1 MPADELGLKG
11 DGVERKSIKSLDE
24 AMNDLL
30 SARTNRMKF
39 GKEEKEAGAR
49 VVELFSKH
57 NLRAYNYDDKT
68 YDLKTIAKVVVHKDD
83 DGEED

>member
-1 MPADELGLKG
+1 MANTELGLTG

-24 AMNDLL
+24 AMNELL
-30 SARTNRMKF
+30 SARGKRMKF

-83 DGEED
+83 DEDED